1 MKPTVSGNAI
11 FKTKSSLGPVTIEFT
26 FYKIK
31 KNTLSKISC
40 LMFYN
45 RMYLPD
51 FTVVDLEARI
61 TTDVE

>member
-31 KNTLSKISC
+31 KTPCQKSA
-40 LMFYN
+40 
-45 RMYLPD
+45 
-51 FTVVDLEARI
+51 V
-61 TTDVE
+61 